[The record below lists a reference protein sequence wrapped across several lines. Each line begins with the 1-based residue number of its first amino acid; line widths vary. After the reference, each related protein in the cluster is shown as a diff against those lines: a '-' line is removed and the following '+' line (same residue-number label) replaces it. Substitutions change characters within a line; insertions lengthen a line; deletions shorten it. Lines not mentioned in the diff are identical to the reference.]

1 MVPIVHSSAG
11 TTEARFFCN
20 ALALSTDERQRYG
33 ELVKTLRAAVSETR
47 ERDRGLAFRV
57 ELERMSVPLLAE
69 WVTLERRCCPFFE
82 FTIEVGPE
90 RNSTWLSLAGEEGVK
105 DFVRHELA
113 LAARDG

>member
-57 ELERMSVPLLAE
+57 ELERMTLPLLAE

-105 DFVRHELA
+105 DFIRHELA

>member
-1 MVPIVHSSAG
+1 MLPTIHLSAG

-33 ELVKTLRAAVSETR
+33 ELAKTLRAAVSEMR
-47 ERDRGLAFRV
+47 ERDRGLAFRI
-57 ELERMSVPLLAE
+57 ELERMSLPLLAE
-69 WVTLERRCCPFFE
+69 WVTLERLCCPFFE

-105 DFVRHELA
+105 DFIRHELA
-113 LAARDG
+113 LAAGQG